1 MKKTL
6 TLFFVL
12 LALLFP
18 VFSVFAQAEEK
29 PIRWVD
35 FTVTAQALQEA
46 ASLDIAAHEAGESL
60 SWTELLACYAAMH
73 GGSFAAYRPG
83 ALRSLA
89 EKAET
94 ERCPLSDIAQSGGSE
109 KLYLYYCRAYDAV
122 LSGMLGEYRA
132 VTFENGKEVMGEKQY
147 GVCAAAPIAKGYSV
161 TEYNDFGTARSYGYR
176 RRHLGHDMLGS
187 VGTPICAVEGGYV
200 EALGWNQYG
209 GWRIGIRSF
218 DKKRYYYYAHL
229 RQNRPY
235 QVDLTEG
242 KVVNA
247 GDVIGYVGRTGY
259 STTENVNN
267 INTSHLHF
275 GLELIFDESQ
285 KECDNEIWIDLY
297 AITKLL
303 QKHQSETFRVP
314 ETKEFYSISSGQAA
328 SSKVTASQN
337 SESSASGSS

>member
-12 LALLFP
+12 LALFFP

-35 FTVTAQALQEA
+35 FTITAQALQEA

-132 VTFENGKEVMGEKQY
+132 VTFENGKEVMWEKQY

-218 DKKRYYYYAHL
+218 DSKRYYYYAHL
-229 RQNRPY
+229 RKDAPY
-235 QVDLTEG
+235 EDLYPG
-242 KVVNA
+242 KIVNA
-247 GDVIGYVGRTGY
+247 GEVIGYLGMTGY
-259 STTENVNN
+259 SAKENVNN
-267 INTSHLHF
+267 IDIPHLHI
-275 GLELIFDESQ
+275 GLELIFAPEQ
-285 KECDNEIWIDLY
+285 KDGYCQIWISLDELSRFWAQN
-297 AITKLL
+297 AIAAEKTP
-303 QKHQSETFRVP
+303 QGTRR
-314 ETKEFYSISSGQAA
+314 AA
-328 SSKVTASQN
+328 SYFLRADSPQQ
-337 SESSASGSS
+337 

>member
-1 MKKTL
+1 M
-6 TLFFVL
+6 
-12 LALLFP
+12 
-18 VFSVFAQAEEK
+18 
-29 PIRWVD
+29 D

-122 LSGMLGEYRA
+122 LSGMLGEYRT

-218 DKKRYYYYAHL
+218 DSKRYYYYAHL
-229 RQNRPY
+229 RKDAPY
-235 QVDLTEG
+235 EDLYPG
-242 KVVNA
+242 KIVNA
-247 GDVIGYVGRTGY
+247 GEVIGYLGMTGY
-259 STTENVNN
+259 SAKENVNN
-267 INTSHLHF
+267 IDIPHLHI
-275 GLELIFDESQ
+275 GLELIFAPEQ
-285 KECDNEIWIDLY
+285 KDGYCQIWISLDELSRFW
-297 AITKLL
+297 AQNATAAEKTP
-303 QKHQSETFRVP
+303 QGTRR
-314 ETKEFYSISSGQAA
+314 AA
-328 SSKVTASQN
+328 SYFLRADSPQQ
-337 SESSASGSS
+337 

>member
-12 LALLFP
+12 LALFFP

-122 LSGMLGEYRA
+122 LSGMLGEYRT

-218 DKKRYYYYAHL
+218 DSKRYYYYAHL
-229 RQNRPY
+229 RKDAPY
-235 QVDLTEG
+235 EDLYPG
-242 KVVNA
+242 KIVNA
-247 GDVIGYVGRTGY
+247 GEVIGYLGMTGY
-259 STTENVNN
+259 SAKENVNN
-267 INTSHLHF
+267 IDIPHLHI
-275 GLELIFDESQ
+275 GLELIFAPEQ
-285 KECDNEIWIDLY
+285 KDGYCQIWISLDELSRFW
-297 AITKLL
+297 AQNATAAEKTP
-303 QKHQSETFRVP
+303 QGTRR
-314 ETKEFYSISSGQAA
+314 AA
-328 SSKVTASQN
+328 SYFLRADSPQQ
-337 SESSASGSS
+337 

>member
-12 LALLFP
+12 LALFFP

-218 DKKRYYYYAHL
+218 DGKRYYYYAHL
-229 RQNRPY
+229 RKDAPY
-235 QVDLTEG
+235 EDLYPG
-242 KVVNA
+242 KIVNA
-247 GDVIGYVGRTGY
+247 GEVIGYLGMTGY
-259 STTENVNN
+259 SAKENVNN
-267 INTSHLHF
+267 IDIPHLHI
-275 GLELIFDESQ
+275 GLELIFAPEQ
-285 KECDNEIWIDLY
+285 KDGYCQIWISLDELSRFW
-297 AITKLL
+297 AQNATTAEKTP
-303 QKHQSETFRVP
+303 QGTRR
-314 ETKEFYSISSGQAA
+314 AA
-328 SSKVTASQN
+328 SYFLRADSPQQ
-337 SESSASGSS
+337 

>member
-6 TLFFVL
+6 ALFFVL
-12 LALLFP
+12 LALFFP

-73 GGSFAAYRPG
+73 GGSFAAYRRG

-218 DKKRYYYYAHL
+218 DGKRYYYYAHL
-229 RQNRPY
+229 RKDAPY
-235 QVDLTEG
+235 EDLYPG
-242 KVVNA
+242 KIVNA
-247 GDVIGYVGRTGY
+247 GEVIGYLGMTGY
-259 STTENVNN
+259 SAKENVNN
-267 INTSHLHF
+267 IDIPHLHI
-275 GLELIFDESQ
+275 GLELIFAPEQ
-285 KECDNEIWIDLY
+285 KDGYCQIWISLDELSRFWAQN
-297 AITKLL
+297 AIAAEKTP
-303 QKHQSETFRVP
+303 QGTRR
-314 ETKEFYSISSGQAA
+314 AA
-328 SSKVTASQN
+328 SYFLRADSPQQ
-337 SESSASGSS
+337 

>member
-12 LALLFP
+12 LALFFP

-46 ASLDIAAHEAGESL
+46 ASLDIAAHEVGESL

-161 TEYNDFGTARSYGYR
+161 TEYNDFGTA
-176 RRHLGHDMLGS
+176 L
-187 VGTPICAVEGGYV
+187 
-200 EALGWNQYG
+200 
-209 GWRIGIRSF
+209 
-218 DKKRYYYYAHL
+218 L
-229 RQNRPY
+229 R
-235 QVDLTEG
+235 VS
-242 KVVNA
+242 A
-247 GDVIGYVGRTGY
+247 
-259 STTENVNN
+259 
-267 INTSHLHF
+267 
-275 GLELIFDESQ
+275 
-285 KECDNEIWIDLY
+285 
-297 AITKLL
+297 
-303 QKHQSETFRVP
+303 
-314 ETKEFYSISSGQAA
+314 AA
-328 SSKVTASQN
+328 SRA
-337 SESSASGSS
+337 

>member
-6 TLFFVL
+6 ALFFVL
-12 LALLFP
+12 LALFFP

-218 DKKRYYYYAHL
+218 DSKRYYYYAHL
-229 RQNRPY
+229 RKDAPY
-235 QVDLTEG
+235 EDLNPG
-242 KVVNA
+242 KIVNA
-247 GDVIGYVGRTGY
+247 GEVIGYLGMTGY
-259 STTENVNN
+259 SAKENVNN
-267 INTSHLHF
+267 IDIPHLHI
-275 GLELIFDESQ
+275 GLELIFAPEQ
-285 KECDNEIWIDLY
+285 KDGYCQIWISLDELSRFW
-297 AITKLL
+297 AQNATTAEKTP
-303 QKHQSETFRVP
+303 QGTRR
-314 ETKEFYSISSGQAA
+314 AA
-328 SSKVTASQN
+328 SYFLRADSPQQ
-337 SESSASGSS
+337 

>member
-6 TLFFVL
+6 ALFFVL
-12 LALLFP
+12 LALFFP

-73 GGSFAAYRPG
+73 GGSFAAYRRG

-218 DKKRYYYYAHL
+218 DSKRYYYYAHL
-229 RQNRPY
+229 RKDAPY
-235 QVDLTEG
+235 EDLYPG
-242 KVVNA
+242 KIVNA
-247 GDVIGYVGRTGY
+247 GEVIGYLGMTGY
-259 STTENVNN
+259 SAKENVNN
-267 INTSHLHF
+267 IDIPHLHI
-275 GLELIFDESQ
+275 GLELIFAPEQ
-285 KECDNEIWIDLY
+285 KDGYCQIWISLDELSRFW
-297 AITKLL
+297 AQNATAAEKTP
-303 QKHQSETFRVP
+303 QGTRR
-314 ETKEFYSISSGQAA
+314 AA
-328 SSKVTASQN
+328 SYFLRADSPQQ
-337 SESSASGSS
+337 

>member
-12 LALLFP
+12 LALFFP

-176 RRHLGHDMLGS
+176 RHLGHDMLGS

-218 DKKRYYYYAHL
+218 DSKRYYYYAHL
-229 RQNRPY
+229 RKDAPY
-235 QVDLTEG
+235 EDLYPG
-242 KVVNA
+242 KIVNA
-247 GDVIGYVGRTGY
+247 GEVIGYLGMTGY
-259 STTENVNN
+259 SAKENVNN
-267 INTSHLHF
+267 IDIPHLHI
-275 GLELIFDESQ
+275 GLELIFAPEQ
-285 KECDNEIWIDLY
+285 KDGYCQIWISLDELSRFW
-297 AITKLL
+297 AQNATTAEKTP
-303 QKHQSETFRVP
+303 QGTRR
-314 ETKEFYSISSGQAA
+314 AA
-328 SSKVTASQN
+328 SYFLRADSPQQ
-337 SESSASGSS
+337 

>member
-12 LALLFP
+12 LALFFP

-132 VTFENGKEVMGEKQY
+132 VTFENGKEVMGGKQY

-218 DKKRYYYYAHL
+218 DSKRYYYYAHL
-229 RQNRPY
+229 RKDAPY
-235 QVDLTEG
+235 EDLYPG
-242 KVVNA
+242 KIVNA
-247 GDVIGYVGRTGY
+247 GEVIGYLGMTGY
-259 STTENVNN
+259 SAKENVNN
-267 INTSHLHF
+267 IDIPHLHI
-275 GLELIFDESQ
+275 GLELIFAPEQ
-285 KECDNEIWIDLY
+285 KDGYCQIWISLDELSRFW
-297 AITKLL
+297 AQNATTAEKTP
-303 QKHQSETFRVP
+303 QGTRR
-314 ETKEFYSISSGQAA
+314 AA
-328 SSKVTASQN
+328 SYFLRADSPQQ
-337 SESSASGSS
+337 

>member
-6 TLFFVL
+6 ALFFVL
-12 LALLFP
+12 LTLFFP

-29 PIRWVD
+29 LIRWVD

-73 GGSFAAYRPG
+73 GGSFTAYRPG

-89 EKAET
+89 KKAEAK
-94 ERCPLSDIAQSGGSE
+94 RCPLSDIAQSGGSE

-122 LSGMLGEYRA
+122 LSGMLGEYRT
-132 VTFENGKEVMGEKQY
+132 VTFKNGKEVVGEKQY

-187 VGTPICAVEGGYV
+187 VGTPICAVESGYV

-218 DKKRYYYYAHL
+218 DGKRYYYYAHL
-229 RQNRPY
+229 RKDAPY
-235 QVDLTEG
+235 EDLYPG
-242 KVVNA
+242 KIVNA
-247 GDVIGYVGRTGY
+247 GEVIGYLGMTGY
-259 STTENVNN
+259 SAKENVNN
-267 INTSHLHF
+267 IDIPHLHI
-275 GLELIFDESQ
+275 GLELIFAPEQ
-285 KECDNEIWIDLY
+285 KDGYCQIWISLDELSRFWAQN
-297 AITKLL
+297 AIAAEKTP
-303 QKHQSETFRVP
+303 QGTRR
-314 ETKEFYSISSGQAA
+314 AA
-328 SSKVTASQN
+328 SYFLRVDSPQQ
-337 SESSASGSS
+337 

>member
-6 TLFFVL
+6 ALFFVL
-12 LALLFP
+12 LALFFP

-218 DKKRYYYYAHL
+218 DSKRYYYYAHL
-229 RQNRPY
+229 RKDAPY
-235 QVDLTEG
+235 EDLYPG
-242 KVVNA
+242 KIVNA
-247 GDVIGYVGRTGY
+247 GEVIGYLGMTGY
-259 STTENVNN
+259 SAKENVNN
-267 INTSHLHF
+267 IDIPHLHI
-275 GLELIFDESQ
+275 GLELIFAPEQ
-285 KECDNEIWIDLY
+285 KDGYCQIWISLDELSRFW
-297 AITKLL
+297 AQNATTAEKTP
-303 QKHQSETFRVP
+303 QGTRR
-314 ETKEFYSISSGQAA
+314 AA
-328 SSKVTASQN
+328 SYFLRADSPQQ
-337 SESSASGSS
+337 

>member
-12 LALLFP
+12 LALFFP

-218 DKKRYYYYAHL
+218 DSKRYYYYAHL
-229 RQNRPY
+229 RKDAPY
-235 QVDLTEG
+235 EDLYPG
-242 KVVNA
+242 KIVNA
-247 GDVIGYVGRTGY
+247 GEVIGYLGMTGY
-259 STTENVNN
+259 SAKENVNN
-267 INTSHLHF
+267 IDIPHLHI
-275 GLELIFDESQ
+275 GLELIFAPEQ
-285 KECDNEIWIDLY
+285 KDGYCQIWISLDELSRFW
-297 AITKLL
+297 AQNATTAEKTP
-303 QKHQSETFRVP
+303 QGTRR
-314 ETKEFYSISSGQAA
+314 AA
-328 SSKVTASQN
+328 SYFLRADSPQQ
-337 SESSASGSS
+337 

>member
-6 TLFFVL
+6 ALFFVL
-12 LALLFP
+12 LALFFP

-35 FTVTAQALQEA
+35 FTITVQALQEA

-94 ERCPLSDIAQSGGSE
+94 KRCPLSDIAQSGGSE

-218 DKKRYYYYAHL
+218 DSKRYYYYAHL
-229 RQNRPY
+229 RKDAPY
-235 QVDLTEG
+235 EDLYPG
-242 KVVNA
+242 KIVNA
-247 GDVIGYVGRTGY
+247 GEVIGYLGMTGY
-259 STTENVNN
+259 SAKENVNN
-267 INTSHLHF
+267 IDIPHLHI
-275 GLELIFDESQ
+275 GLELIFAPEQ
-285 KECDNEIWIDLY
+285 KDGYCQIWISLDELSRFW
-297 AITKLL
+297 AQNATTAEKTP
-303 QKHQSETFRVP
+303 QGTRR
-314 ETKEFYSISSGQAA
+314 AA
-328 SSKVTASQN
+328 SYFLRADSPQQ
-337 SESSASGSS
+337 

>member
-12 LALLFP
+12 LALFFP

-122 LSGMLGEYRA
+122 LSGMLGEYRT

-218 DKKRYYYYAHL
+218 DSKRYYYYAHL
-229 RQNRPY
+229 RKDAPY
-235 QVDLTEG
+235 EDLYPG
-242 KVVNA
+242 KIVNA
-247 GDVIGYVGRTGY
+247 GEVIGYLGMTGY
-259 STTENVNN
+259 SAKENVNN
-267 INTSHLHF
+267 IDIPHLHN
-275 GLELIFDESQ
+275 GLELIFAPEQ
-285 KECDNEIWIDLY
+285 KDGYCQIWISLDELSRFW
-297 AITKLL
+297 AQNATAAEKTP
-303 QKHQSETFRVP
+303 QGTRR
-314 ETKEFYSISSGQAA
+314 AA
-328 SSKVTASQN
+328 SYFLRADSPQQ
-337 SESSASGSS
+337 

>member
-6 TLFFVL
+6 ALFFVL
-12 LALLFP
+12 LALFFP

-218 DKKRYYYYAHL
+218 DGKRYYYYAHL
-229 RQNRPY
+229 RKDAPY
-235 QVDLTEG
+235 EDLYPG
-242 KVVNA
+242 KIVNA
-247 GDVIGYVGRTGY
+247 GEVIGYLGMTGY
-259 STTENVNN
+259 SAKENVNN
-267 INTSHLHF
+267 IDIPHLHI
-275 GLELIFDESQ
+275 GLELIFAPEQ
-285 KECDNEIWIDLY
+285 KDGYCQIWISLDELSRFW
-297 AITKLL
+297 AQNATAAEKTP
-303 QKHQSETFRVP
+303 QGTRR
-314 ETKEFYSISSGQAA
+314 AA
-328 SSKVTASQN
+328 SYFLRADSPQQ
-337 SESSASGSS
+337 

>member
-12 LALLFP
+12 LALFFP

-122 LSGMLGEYRA
+122 LSGMLGEYRT

-161 TEYNDFGTARSYGYR
+161 TEYNDFGTARSHGYR

-218 DKKRYYYYAHL
+218 DSKRYYYYAHL
-229 RQNRPY
+229 RKDAPY
-235 QVDLTEG
+235 EDLYPG
-242 KVVNA
+242 KIVNA
-247 GDVIGYVGRTGY
+247 GEVIGYLGMTGY
-259 STTENVNN
+259 SAKENVNN
-267 INTSHLHF
+267 IDIPHLHI
-275 GLELIFDESQ
+275 GLELIFAPEQ
-285 KECDNEIWIDLY
+285 KDGYCQIWISLDELSRFW
-297 AITKLL
+297 AQNATAAEKTP
-303 QKHQSETFRVP
+303 QGTRR
-314 ETKEFYSISSGQAA
+314 AA
-328 SSKVTASQN
+328 SYFLRADSPQQ
-337 SESSASGSS
+337 